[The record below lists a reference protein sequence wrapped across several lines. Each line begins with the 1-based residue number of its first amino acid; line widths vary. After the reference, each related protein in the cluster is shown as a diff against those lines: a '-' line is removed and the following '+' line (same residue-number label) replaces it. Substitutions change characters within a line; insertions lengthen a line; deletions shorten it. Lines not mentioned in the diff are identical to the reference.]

1 MVFLATTAALIPS
14 TAGSRF
20 VSADEGL
27 PPKAIPTSV
36 VELFEV
42 DSGLIWL
49 QVDAH
54 TIEVS
59 MPD

>member
-1 MVFLATTAALIPS
+1 
-14 TAGSRF
+14 

-27 PPKAIPTSV
+27 PPIAIPTSV

-42 DSGLIWL
+42 DSCLIWL

-59 MPD
+59 MPG